1 MGVGRYDNMEYH
13 VSLPVS
19 SEVLKKLRVNDVLY
33 VTGKIFTAR
42 DSAHMKMRGM
52 KPEDLPFDPSAM
64 GLYHCGPLMK
74 KENGGWIA
82 VSAGPTTSSRME
94 EFEDILLDRFGFH
107 LIIGKGGMGE
117 RTGKALKKTG
127 SVYAVFTGG
136 AGVLAAEKITH
147 VSQVYWLE
155 EFGMPEAVWILEVRE
170 FGPLVVAMDSFGQ
183 SLYKHA

>member
-1 MGVGRYDNMEYH
+1 MEYH
-13 VSLPVS
+13 VSLPLS
-19 SEVLKKLRVNDVLY
+19 SEIAKKLQVNDVLY

-52 KPEDLPFDPSAM
+52 KPKDLPFDPSAM

-74 KENGGWIA
+74 KQDGGWVV

-117 RTGKALKKTG
+117 RTGRSLKKTG
-127 SVYAVFTGG
+127 SVYAAFPGG

-155 EFGMPEAVWILEVRE
+155 ELGMPEAVWILEVTE
-170 FGPLVVAMDSFGQ
+170 FGPMVVAMDSSGR
-183 SLYKHA
+183 SLYRQS

>member
-1 MGVGRYDNMEYH
+1 MEYH
-13 VSLPVS
+13 VNLPLS
-19 SEVLKKLRVNDVLY
+19 SEILKKLLVNDILY

-52 KPEDLPFDPSAM
+52 QPKELPFDPSGM

-74 KENGGWIA
+74 QENGRWIA

-94 EFEDILLDRFGFH
+94 EFEDILLNRFRFH

-117 RTGKALKKTG
+117 RTKKALKKTG
-127 SVYAVFTGG
+127 SVYTVFPGG
-136 AGVLAAEKITH
+136 AGVLAAEKISD

-155 EFGMPEAVWILEVRE
+155 ELGMPEAIWILEVKE
-170 FGPLVVAMDSFGQ
+170 FGPLVVAMDTTGQ
-183 SLYKHA
+183 SLYRN

>member
-1 MGVGRYDNMEYH
+1 M
-13 VSLPVS
+13 SLPLS
-19 SEVLKKLRVNDVLY
+19 SEIAKKLQLNDVLY

-52 KPEDLPFDPSAM
+52 KPKDLPFDPSAM

-74 KENGGWIA
+74 KQDGGWVV

-117 RTGKALKKTG
+117 RTGRSLKKTG
-127 SVYAVFTGG
+127 SVYAAFPGG

-155 EFGMPEAVWILEVRE
+155 ELGMPEAVWILEVTE
-170 FGPLVVAMDSFGQ
+170 FGPMVVAMDSSGR
-183 SLYKHA
+183 SLYRQS

>member
-1 MGVGRYDNMEYH
+1 MEYH
-13 VSLPVS
+13 VSLPLS
-19 SEVLKKLRVNDVLY
+19 SEIAKKLQVNDVLY

-52 KPEDLPFDPSAM
+52 NPKDLPSAM
-64 GLYHCGPLMK
+64 GLNHCGPVMK
-74 KENGGWIA
+74 KQDGGWVV

-117 RTGKALKKTG
+117 RTGRSLKKTG
-127 SVYAVFTGG
+127 SVYAAFPGG

-155 EFGMPEAVWILEVRE
+155 ELGMPEAVWILEVTE
-170 FGPLVVAMDSFGQ
+170 FGPMVVAMDSSGR
-183 SLYKHA
+183 SLYRQS